1 MQHRTCSVDECGK
14 KHNALGFCESHY
26 TRFRKTGRA
35 TVKTVQ
41 ERFDE
46 KTKPQGDCIVWTR
59 AVNKDGYGVFYF
71 KGRMKLA
78 HGAAWTLSGRE
89 VPAGM
94 MLDHEC
100 RNPPC
105 VNVNHL
111 RLLTNKQNGENR
123 SGANSDNKSSGL
135 RGVSWNKKRK
145 AWQAAVSHNGRTYNL
160 GQFDD
165 RQLANLAVIAKRNEL
180 YTHND
185 ADRVA

>member
-26 TRFRKTGRA
+26 TRFKKTGRA
-35 TVKTVQ
+35 TAKTAQ

-46 KTKPQGDCIVWTR
+46 KTKPQGECIVWTKS
-59 AVNKDGYGVFYF
+59 VNKDGYGVFYF
-71 KGRMKLA
+71 KGSMKLA
-78 HGAAWTLSGRE
+78 HGVAWTLSGRE
-89 VPAGM
+89 VPVGL

-105 VNVNHL
+105 VNVHHL

-123 SGANSDNKSSGL
+123 SVSSAANKSSGL
-135 RGVSWNKKRK
+135 RGVHWDKRRNR
-145 AWQAAVSHNGRTYNL
+145 WQASVGHNGRIHRL
-160 GQFDD
+160 GYFED
-165 RQLANLAVIAKRNEL
+165 RLLAKLAVIAKRNEL
-180 YTHND
+180 FTHND